1 MNHLLFEIKNDI
13 GILTLNRPEKHNAF
27 NTALLEELSA
37 FLTELAQRTDFR
49 LLIITGA
56 GEKSFSSG
64 VDLKA
69 LLDIKTIEQARQF
82 ALLLEET
89 SEKIFRFP
97 KPTIALINGYA
108 LGGGFGYAAATDYRI
123 LTNDTKVGFP
133 AIKLGAI
140 LPVTCTLYLNALIG
154 IGESRDLLLTGR
166 LVEPQ
171 EALEM
176 GMVNKVVP
184 RAKLMDTALETARII
199 LEGNDTAIFYTKRTV
214 NHLLTK
220 EIEAQKL
227 YAADNFAYLSQT
239 PEWQNRMHAFSEK
252 AKQKKK

>member
-199 LEGNDTAIFYTKRTV
+199 LEGNDRAIFYTKRTV